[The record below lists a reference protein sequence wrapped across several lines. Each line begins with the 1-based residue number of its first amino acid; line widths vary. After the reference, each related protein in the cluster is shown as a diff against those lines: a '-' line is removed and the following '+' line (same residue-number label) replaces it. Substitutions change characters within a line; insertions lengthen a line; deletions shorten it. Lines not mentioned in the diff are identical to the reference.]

1 MICFVVF
8 RYASWSVIMHLSG
21 TSAAHIRIGKTIM
34 KKWVGYLKF
43 CQSEISIIDVK
54 AKDRESMACPCMD
67 IHRN

>member
-1 MICFVVF
+1 
-8 RYASWSVIMHLSG
+8 MHLSG